1 MFRIVIRLF
10 PLLFEHVAL
19 AEQKPVGRYP
29 ELLYHRHD
37 PIDFKEAFEQVFPL
51 DRGGATNKGITIGTF
66 RNFYGKD
73 ATVEQLKNI
82 TDEQW
87 LHIFKSGYWDKWKAD
102 DIENQSIA
110 DIVVDWAW
118 ASGTA
123 TSIKQVQKILGV
135 AVDGIVGNDTL
146 TAINTA
152 DQSSLFDKIRS
163 RRIEFVENIV
173 KRDPS
178 QTRFLKGW
186 KNRINSLTFS
196 ER

>member
-1 MFRIVIRLF
+1 M
-10 PLLFEHVAL
+10 AK
-19 AEQKPVGRYP
+19 A
-29 ELLYHRHD
+29 ELLKPFILRWEGGFAD
-37 PIDFKEAFEQVFPL
+37 DPL

-102 DIENQSIA
+102 NIENQSIA
-110 DIVVDWAW
+110 NIVVDWAW
-118 ASGTA
+118 GSGAA

-135 AVDGIVGNDTL
+135 AVDGIVGDDTL
-146 TAINTA
+146 TAINIA
-152 DQSSLFDKIRS
+152 GQRSLFVKIHN

-178 QTRFLKGW
+178 QARFLKGW

-196 ER
+196 E

>member
-1 MFRIVIRLF
+1 M
-10 PLLFEHVAL
+10 AK
-19 AEQKPVGRYP
+19 A
-29 ELLYHRHD
+29 ELLKPFILSWEGGFVD
-37 PIDFKEAFEQVFPL
+37 DPL

-66 RNFYGKD
+66 RNFYGND

-102 DIENQSIA
+102 DIKNQSIA

-118 ASGTA
+118 ASGTV

-152 DQSSLFDKIRS
+152 DQHTLFDKIHS

-196 ER
+196 E

>member
-1 MFRIVIRLF
+1 M
-10 PLLFEHVAL
+10 AK
-19 AEQKPVGRYP
+19 A
-29 ELLYHRHD
+29 ELLKPFILRWEGGFVD
-37 PIDFKEAFEQVFPL
+37 DPL

-118 ASGTA
+118 GSGAA

-135 AVDGIVGNDTL
+135 AVDGIVGDDTL
-146 TAINTA
+146 TAINIA
-152 DQSSLFDKIRS
+152 GQRSLFVKIHN

-178 QTRFLKGW
+178 QARFLKGW

-196 ER
+196 E

>member
-1 MFRIVIRLF
+1 M
-10 PLLFEHVAL
+10 AK
-19 AEQKPVGRYP
+19 A
-29 ELLYHRHD
+29 ELLKPFILRWEGGFVD
-37 PIDFKEAFEQVFPL
+37 DPL

-110 DIVVDWAW
+110 NIVVDWAW
-118 ASGTA
+118 GSGAA

-135 AVDGIVGNDTL
+135 AVDGIVGDDTL
-146 TAINTA
+146 TAINIA
-152 DQSSLFDKIRS
+152 GQRSLFVKIHS

-178 QTRFLKGW
+178 QARFLKGW

-196 ER
+196 E

>member
-1 MFRIVIRLF
+1 M
-10 PLLFEHVAL
+10 AN
-19 AEQKPVGRYP
+19 A
-29 ELLYHRHD
+29 ELLKPFILRWEGGFVD
-37 PIDFKEAFEQVFPL
+37 DPL

-146 TAINTA
+146 TAINIA
-152 DQSSLFDKIRS
+152 VQRSLFDKIRS

-173 KRDPS
+173 KRNPTQS
-178 QTRFLKGW
+178 RFLKGW
-186 KNRINSLTFS
+186 KNRINSLIFS
-196 ER
+196 E

>member
-1 MFRIVIRLF
+1 M
-10 PLLFEHVAL
+10 AK
-19 AEQKPVGRYP
+19 A
-29 ELLYHRHD
+29 ELLKPFILRWEGGFVD
-37 PIDFKEAFEQVFPL
+37 DPL

-110 DIVVDWAW
+110 NIVVDWAW
-118 ASGTA
+118 GSGAA

-135 AVDGIVGNDTL
+135 AVDGIVGDDTL
-146 TAINTA
+146 TAINIA
-152 DQSSLFDKIRS
+152 GQRSLFVKIHN

-178 QTRFLKGW
+178 QARFLKGW

>member
-1 MFRIVIRLF
+1 M
-10 PLLFEHVAL
+10 AK
-19 AEQKPVGRYP
+19 A
-29 ELLYHRHD
+29 ELLKPFILRWEGGFVD
-37 PIDFKEAFEQVFPL
+37 DPL

-87 LHIFKSGYWDKWKAD
+87 LRIFKSGYWDKWKAD

-152 DQSSLFDKIRS
+152 DQRSLFVKIHS

-196 ER
+196 E

>member
-1 MFRIVIRLF
+1 M
-10 PLLFEHVAL
+10 AK
-19 AEQKPVGRYP
+19 A
-29 ELLYHRHD
+29 ELLKPFILRWEGGFVD
-37 PIDFKEAFEQVFPL
+37 DPL

-66 RNFYGKD
+66 RNFYGKE

-87 LHIFKSGYWDKWKAD
+87 LHIFKCGFWDKWKAD
-102 DIENQSIA
+102 DINNQSIA

-118 ASGTA
+118 ASGTV

-152 DQSSLFDKIRS
+152 DQRTLSDKIHS

-196 ER
+196 E

>member
-1 MFRIVIRLF
+1 M
-10 PLLFEHVAL
+10 AK
-19 AEQKPVGRYP
+19 A
-29 ELLYHRHD
+29 ELLKPFILRWEGGFVD
-37 PIDFKEAFEQVFPL
+37 DPL
-51 DRGGATNKGITIGTF
+51 DRGSATNKGITIGTF

-110 DIVVDWAW
+110 NIVVDWAW
-118 ASGTA
+118 GSGAA

-135 AVDGIVGNDTL
+135 AVDGIVGDDTL
-146 TAINTA
+146 TAINIA
-152 DQSSLFDKIRS
+152 GQRSLFVKIHN

-178 QTRFLKGW
+178 QARFLKGW

-196 ER
+196 E

>member
-1 MFRIVIRLF
+1 M
-10 PLLFEHVAL
+10 AK
-19 AEQKPVGRYP
+19 A
-29 ELLYHRHD
+29 ELLKPFVLRWEGGFVD
-37 PIDFKEAFEQVFPL
+37 DPL
-51 DRGGATNKGITIGTF
+51 DRGGTTNKGITIGTF

-87 LHIFKSGYWDKWKAD
+87 LHIFKCGYWDKWKAD
-102 DIENQSIA
+102 DIANQSIA
-110 DIVVDWAW
+110 NIVVDWAW
-118 ASGTA
+118 GSGTV

-152 DQSSLFDKIRS
+152 DQSTLFDRIHEK
-163 RRIEFVENIV
+163 RIEFVENIV
-173 KRDPS
+173 KRNPS
-178 QTRFLKGW
+178 QSRFLKGW

-196 ER
+196 EQ

>member
-1 MFRIVIRLF
+1 M
-10 PLLFEHVAL
+10 AK
-19 AEQKPVGRYP
+19 A
-29 ELLYHRHD
+29 ELLKPFILKWEGGFVD
-37 PIDFKEAFEQVFPL
+37 DPL

-73 ATVEQLKNI
+73 ATVEQLKHI

-118 ASGTA
+118 ASGTV

-146 TAINTA
+146 TAINIA
-152 DQSSLFDKIRS
+152 GQRSLFAKIHS
-163 RRIEFVENIV
+163 RRIEFAENIV

-178 QTRFLKGW
+178 QARFLKGW

-196 ER
+196 EQ

>member
-1 MFRIVIRLF
+1 M
-10 PLLFEHVAL
+10 AK
-19 AEQKPVGRYP
+19 A
-29 ELLYHRHD
+29 ELLKPFILRWEGGFVD
-37 PIDFKEAFEQVFPL
+37 DPL

-73 ATVEQLKNI
+73 ATVEQLKHI

-102 DIENQSIA
+102 DIGNQSIA

-118 ASGTA
+118 ASGTV

-152 DQSSLFDKIRS
+152 DQRSLVVKIHS

-196 ER
+196 E

>member
-1 MFRIVIRLF
+1 M
-10 PLLFEHVAL
+10 AK
-19 AEQKPVGRYP
+19 A
-29 ELLYHRHD
+29 ELLKPFILKWEGGFVD
-37 PIDFKEAFEQVFPL
+37 DPL

-73 ATVEQLKNI
+73 ATVEQLKHI

-118 ASGTA
+118 ASGTV

-152 DQSSLFDKIRS
+152 DQSSLFDKIHS

-178 QTRFLKGW
+178 QARFLKGW

-196 ER
+196 EQ

>member
-1 MFRIVIRLF
+1 M
-10 PLLFEHVAL
+10 AK
-19 AEQKPVGRYP
+19 A
-29 ELLYHRHD
+29 ELLKPFILRWEGGFVD
-37 PIDFKEAFEQVFPL
+37 DPL

-110 DIVVDWAW
+110 NIVVDWAW
-118 ASGTA
+118 GSGAA

-135 AVDGIVGNDTL
+135 AVDGIVGDDTL
-146 TAINTA
+146 TAINIA
-152 DQSSLFDKIRS
+152 GQRSLFVKIHN

-178 QTRFLKGW
+178 QARFLKGW

-196 ER
+196 E

>member
-1 MFRIVIRLF
+1 M
-10 PLLFEHVAL
+10 AK
-19 AEQKPVGRYP
+19 A
-29 ELLYHRHD
+29 ELLKPFILKWEGGFVD
-37 PIDFKEAFEQVFPL
+37 DPL

-73 ATVEQLKNI
+73 ATVEQLKHI

-118 ASGTA
+118 ASGTV

-152 DQSSLFDKIRS
+152 DQRILFDKIHS
-163 RRIEFVENIV
+163 KRIEFVENIV
-173 KRDPS
+173 KRNPS
-178 QTRFLKGW
+178 QARFLKGW

-196 ER
+196 EQ

>member
-1 MFRIVIRLF
+1 M
-10 PLLFEHVAL
+10 AK
-19 AEQKPVGRYP
+19 A
-29 ELLYHRHD
+29 ELLKPFILRWEGGFVD
-37 PIDFKEAFEQVFPL
+37 DPL

-73 ATVEQLKNI
+73 ATVEQLKHI

-118 ASGTA
+118 ASGTV

-146 TAINTA
+146 TAINIA
-152 DQSSLFDKIRS
+152 GQRSLFAKIHS
-163 RRIEFVENIV
+163 MRIEFVENIV

-178 QTRFLKGW
+178 QARFLKGW

-196 ER
+196 EQ

>member
-1 MFRIVIRLF
+1 M
-10 PLLFEHVAL
+10 AK
-19 AEQKPVGRYP
+19 A
-29 ELLYHRHD
+29 ELLKPFILRWEGGFVD
-37 PIDFKEAFEQVFPL
+37 DPL

-66 RNFYGKD
+66 RNFYGKE

-110 DIVVDWAW
+110 NIVVDWAW
-118 ASGTA
+118 GSGAA

-135 AVDGIVGNDTL
+135 AVDGIVGDDTL
-146 TAINTA
+146 TAINIA
-152 DQSSLFDKIRS
+152 GQRSLFVKIHN

-178 QTRFLKGW
+178 QARFLKGW

-196 ER
+196 E

>member
-1 MFRIVIRLF
+1 M
-10 PLLFEHVAL
+10 AK
-19 AEQKPVGRYP
+19 A
-29 ELLYHRHD
+29 ELLKPFILRWEGGFVD
-37 PIDFKEAFEQVFPL
+37 DPL

-110 DIVVDWAW
+110 NIVVDWAW
-118 ASGTA
+118 GSGAA

-135 AVDGIVGNDTL
+135 AVDGIVGDDTL
-146 TAINTA
+146 TAINIA
-152 DQSSLFDKIRS
+152 GQRRLFVKIHN

-178 QTRFLKGW
+178 QARFLKGW

-196 ER
+196 E

>member
-1 MFRIVIRLF
+1 M
-10 PLLFEHVAL
+10 
-19 AEQKPVGRYP
+19 KPFILRWEGGFV
-29 ELLYHRHD
+29 D
-37 PIDFKEAFEQVFPL
+37 DPL

-73 ATVEQLKNI
+73 ATVEQLKHI

-118 ASGTA
+118 ASGTV

-146 TAINTA
+146 TAINIA
-152 DQSSLFDKIRS
+152 GQRILFAKIHS

-178 QTRFLKGW
+178 QARFLKGW

-196 ER
+196 EQ

>member
-1 MFRIVIRLF
+1 M
-10 PLLFEHVAL
+10 AK
-19 AEQKPVGRYP
+19 A
-29 ELLYHRHD
+29 ELLKPFILKWEGGFVD
-37 PIDFKEAFEQVFPL
+37 DPL

-73 ATVEQLKNI
+73 ATVEQLKHI

-118 ASGTA
+118 ASGTV

-146 TAINTA
+146 TAINIA
-152 DQSSLFDKIRS
+152 GQRSLFAKIHS
-163 RRIEFVENIV
+163 SRIEFVENIV

-178 QTRFLKGW
+178 QARFLKGW

-196 ER
+196 EQ